1 MRLVRSSVGCTTN
14 TSESEFSVHTAR
26 EAVLVAKPFKNP
38 LRRVLLLLRPAFVV
52 GQDILNDCD
61 ETV

>member
-1 MRLVRSSVGCTTN
+1 
-14 TSESEFSVHTAR
+14 
-26 EAVLVAKPFKNP
+26 VLVAKPFKNP

-61 ETV
+61 EPV